1 MAVVLS
7 DIYIYYAHFIKD
19 FTLTITT
26 SSGTSTIY
34 TKDDA
39 TLDENRD
46 CYVVGYDNYGNATFT
61 IEGEGF
67 MRQEGE
73 LGGSVTINIYLQPK
87 PNELYAYSKEEGIA
101 MYAWTVESTD
111 VISPEAA
118 RTVYT
123 ETPILDYSGNNVY
136 MLVDGEYQVV
146 GLSTME
152 SINGIGG
159 EFYVRESNNEY
170 IEMELTGPI

>member
-1 MAVVLS
+1 MAS
-7 DIYIYYAHFIKD
+7 K
-19 FTLTITT
+19 TLTFIRN
-26 SSGTSTIY
+26 SDGDQIW
-34 TKDDA
+34 DDA
-39 TLDENRD
+39 SGA
-46 CYVVGYDNYGNATFT
+46 YVKYVPP
-61 IEGEGF
+61 
-67 MRQEGE
+67 
-73 LGGSVTINIYLQPK
+73 VVK
-87 PNELYAYSKEEGIA
+87 PEQLYAYSKEEGIA

>member
-1 MAVVLS
+1 MAMVLS

-19 FTLTITT
+19 FTLTITK
-26 SSGTSTIY
+26 SDGTSTVY

-39 TLDENRD
+39 TLNENRD
-46 CYVVGYDNYGNATFT
+46 YYGVGYDNYGNATFV

-67 MRQEGE
+67 VRQEGE
-73 LGGSVTINIYLQPK
+73 LGGNVTINIYLQP
-87 PNELYAYSKEEGIA
+87 NELYAYTKEEGIA

-111 VISPEAA
+111 AISPEAA

-152 SINGIGG
+152 SINGTGG